1 MTQLGTPAAPSL
13 TSYEDAFA
21 IKDMVERAFGSHV
34 DAYKKCMSLRL
45 ETPGEIKTRDGLKRQ
60 LDLLRLESVP
70 RYHALK
76 RQLDPAGVL
85 NPGVLGLGGMGLG
98 DTG

>member
-60 LDLLRLESVP
+60 LDLLRLECLLWVI
-70 RYHALK
+70 HGLK
-76 RQLDPAGVL
+76 LAAMVNGKVA
-85 NPGVLGLGGMGLG
+85 
-98 DTG
+98 